1 MCTKLEKRMTQEEVA
16 EKVGITKSYI
26 SKIEN
31 NIKKARISTLQKT
44 DETSFDG
51 KLKLTIKL

>member
-1 MCTKLEKRMTQEEVA
+1 MTQEEVA